1 MRRGLIFTKL
11 HPSYAIT
18 FVVSIGGG
26 GGGLRKK
33 RTTAAAAALQNHL
46 NVYAIKDKQLPSA
59 RRCFAS
65 CEYIINLKKYIQGCD
80 DDYSI
85 QFNNNDV
92 P

>member
-1 MRRGLIFTKL
+1 M
-11 HPSYAIT
+11 
-18 FVVSIGGG
+18 
-26 GGGLRKK
+26 RKK
-33 RTTAAAAALQNHL
+33 RTTAAAAAAALQNHL

-80 DDYSI
+80 DDDYSI